1 MTTST
6 PTEPAGS
13 PFAKFNPGWVGA
25 IVTGVSALAL
35 LGGGWLAIERHSGE
49 IKELQVW
56 KASKDVSDTQMRVDV
71 QYIKEGI
78 QRIEQRTAPAQA
90 QPQIVYLPVPQGQ
103 QVSPPARASAGGP

>member
-13 PFAKFNPGWVGA
+13 SLAKFNPGWVGA
-25 IVTGVSALAL
+25 VVLGVSGVVALS
-35 LGGGWLAIERHSGE
+35 GGWLAIERHSGE

-56 KASKDVSDTQMRVDV
+56 KASKDVSDTQLRVDV

-78 QRIEQRTAPAQA
+78 QRIEQRTAPSQP
-90 QPQIVYLPVPQGQ
+90 QPQIVYLPMPQGQ
-103 QVSPPARASAGGP
+103 QVSPPARAGVGVP